1 MALPGSPASSRS
13 FFTLALVVL
22 VAGSSSACASAG
34 GPRVPGPDQ
43 IPSLERSAAANPADV
58 DVRVRLGA
66 AYRAAGRLDDAQRVL
81 EGAYAVDPTSSE
93 VVSVL
98 GLVYDDAGADS
109 SAVAMY
115 RKYLDENPRGSLR
128 GEIERR
134 LELVRRRALQ
144 ASVTAALQRESELA
158 STPPEPRTVG
168 VFPFQYRGP
177 DQRLRPLGRAL
188 AEMLTTDLAQSSRLR
203 VLERLRVQLL
213 VDEMALAGQGR
224 VDPATAARSG
234 RLLGAGRV
242 VQGVLDGDESQ
253 LIMEA
258 VVVPVGDSVPPAGQ
272 PVSERDPAQRFFD
285 MENQMALGLFQ
296 EMGIELTPAE
306 REAVMHQPTQNLDAL
321 LAFGLGLEAQDGGRY
336 QDAATFFQQAQRLDP
351 GFTAAGAAL
360 QQTQSLIVAEG
371 MDLGS
376 LVGSELAAVPA
387 VTNAATNA
395 YEQWQTRL
403 TSFSDIEG
411 LLPGILGR
419 DPVPEIL
426 GHEGVETSGS
436 FIEII
441 IRRPGGDQ

>member
-1 MALPGSPASSRS
+1 MALPGSPGSSRS
-13 FFTLALVVL
+13 SLSLALL
-22 VAGSSSACASAG
+22 LLLAGSSWGCASGGLG
-34 GPRVPGPDQ
+34 GPRVPGPEQ
-43 IPSLERSAAANPADV
+43 IPALERTAAANPSDV

-81 EGAYAVDPTSSE
+81 QAAYALDPSAAET
-93 VVSVL
+93 VSVL

-115 RKYLDENPRGSLR
+115 RRYLDENPQGSLR

-168 VFPFQYRGP
+168 VFPFSYQGP

-188 AEMLTTDLAQSSRLR
+188 AEMLTNDLAQSSRLR

-213 VDEMALAGQGR
+213 VDEMALSGQGR

-242 VQGVLDGDESQ
+242 VQGVLDGDESE
-253 LIMEA
+253 LVMEA
-258 VVVPVGDSVPPAGQ
+258 VVVPVGDSVPPSGE
-272 PVSERDPAQRFFD
+272 PLSERDPAQRFFD

-306 REAVMHQPTQNLDAL
+306 REAVLHQPTENLDAL

-351 GFTAAGAAL
+351 GFTAAGQAL
-360 QQTQSLIVAEG
+360 QQTQSLIVAQG

-376 LVGSELAAVPA
+376 LVRSELANVPS
-387 VTNAATNA
+387 AATNA
-395 YEQWQTRL
+395 YAQWQTRL
-403 TSFSDIEG
+403 TSFTDIEG

-419 DPVPEIL
+419 DPVPELL
-426 GHEGVETSGS
+426 GREGVETSGS
-436 FIEII
+436 VVEII

>member
-1 MALPGSPASSRS
+1 MALPGSPGSSRS
-13 FFTLALVVL
+13 FFPLALVL
-22 VAGSSSACASAG
+22 LLASSSAACATAG
-34 GPRVPGPDQ
+34 GPRAPGPDQ
-43 IPSLERSAAANPADV
+43 IPSLERTAAANPSDV
-58 DVRVRLGA
+58 DTRVRLGA

-81 EGAYAVDPTSSE
+81 EAAYALDPSSSE
-93 VVSVL
+93 AVSVL
-98 GLVYDDAGADS
+98 GLVYDEAGADS

-115 RKYLDENPRGSLR
+115 RRYLDENPRGSLR
-128 GEIERR
+128 GEFERR

-168 VFPFQYRGP
+168 VFPFQYQGP

-188 AEMLTTDLAQSSRLR
+188 AEMLTNDLAQSSRLR

-242 VQGVLDGDESQ
+242 IQGVLDGDEAQ
-253 LIMEA
+253 LVMEA
-258 VVVPVGDSVPPAGQ
+258 VVVPVGDSVPTVGEPL
-272 PVSERDPAQRFFD
+272 SESDPAQRFFD
-285 MENQMALGLFQ
+285 MENQMVLGLFQ

-306 REAVMHQPTQNLDAL
+306 REAVLHRPTENLDAL
-321 LAFGLGLEAQDGGRY
+321 LAFGLGLEAQDGGRF

-351 GFTAAGAAL
+351 GFAAAGEKL
-360 QQTQSLIVAEG
+360 QQTQSLIVAQG

-376 LVGSELAAVPA
+376 LLGSELASVPA
-387 VTNAATNA
+387 AATNA
-395 YEQWQTRL
+395 YEQWQSRL

-411 LLPGILGR
+411 LLPGLLGR
-419 DPVPEIL
+419 DPIPEIM
-426 GHEGVETSGS
+426 GHEGFETSGS
-436 FIEII
+436 VVEII

>member
-1 MALPGSPASSRS
+1 MAVPGSPGSPRSFRVPIVLLVLAASSWGCA
-13 FFTLALVVL
+13 TGGI
-22 VAGSSSACASAG
+22 GSPSA
-34 GPRVPGPDQ
+34 PGPEQ
-43 IPSLERSAAANPADV
+43 IPALERDAAADPGNV

-81 EGAYAVDPTSSE
+81 EDALQLDPSSEE

-115 RKYLDENPRGSLR
+115 RRYLDENPRGSLR

-144 ASVTAALQRESELA
+144 ASVTAALQREAELA

-168 VFPFQYRGP
+168 VFPFSYQGP

-188 AEMLTTDLAQSSRLR
+188 SEMLTNDLSRSGRLR

-213 VDEMALAGQGR
+213 VDEMALTGQGR

-234 RLLGAGRV
+234 RLLGAARV
-242 VQGVLDGDESQ
+242 VQGVLDGDEDQ
-253 LIMEA
+253 LVMEA
-258 VVVPVGDSVPPAGQ
+258 VVVPVGDSVPPSGE
-272 PVSERDPAQRFFD
+272 PLSERDPAQRFFD

-306 REAVMHQPTQNLDAL
+306 REAVLHKPTENLDAL
-321 LAFGLGLEAQDGGRY
+321 LAFGLGLEAQDAGRY
-336 QDAATFFQQAQRLDP
+336 QDAATFFSQASRLDP
-351 GFTAAGAAL
+351 GFAEAGAML
-360 QQTQSLIVAEG
+360 QQTQSLLVAQG
-371 MDLGS
+371 LDLGS
-376 LVGSELAAVPA
+376 LVRSELASLGPVGSD
-387 VTNAATNA
+387 
-395 YEQWQTRL
+395 YEQWLTRL
-403 TSFSDIEG
+403 TSYSDIEG
-411 LLPGILGR
+411 LLPDILGR
-419 DPVPEIL
+419 DPVPELL
-426 GHEGVETSGS
+426 GREGIGSSGS
-436 FIEII
+436 VVEII

>member
-1 MALPGSPASSRS
+1 MTLPGSPGSSRS
-13 FFTLALVVL
+13 FVPLALVL
-22 VAGSSSACASAG
+22 LLAGSSSACATAG
-34 GPRVPGPDQ
+34 GPRAPGPEQ
-43 IPSLERSAAANPADV
+43 IPSLERTAAANPSDV
-58 DVRVRLGA
+58 DTRVRLGA

-81 EGAYAVDPTSSE
+81 EAAYAVAPSSSE

-115 RKYLDENPRGSLR
+115 RRYLDENPRGSLR

-158 STPPEPRTVG
+158 SAPPEPRTVG
-168 VFPFQYRGP
+168 VFPFQYQGP

-188 AEMLTTDLAQSSRLR
+188 AEMLTNDLAQSSRLR

-242 VQGVLDGDESQ
+242 IQGVLDGDESE
-253 LIMEA
+253 LVMEA
-258 VVVPVGDSVPPAGQ
+258 VVVPVGDSVPPPAE

-296 EMGIELTPAE
+296 DMGIELTPAE

-321 LAFGLGLEAQDGGRY
+321 LAFGLGLEAQDAGRY

-351 GFTAAGAAL
+351 GFSAAGEKL
-360 QQTQSLIVAEG
+360 QQTQSLIVAQG

-376 LVGSELAAVPA
+376 LVNAELANLPSVAA
-387 VTNAATNA
+387 AATNA
-395 YEQWQTRL
+395 YEQWQSRL
-403 TSFSDIEG
+403 TSFTDIEG

-419 DPVPEIL
+419 NPVPEIM
-426 GHEGVETSGS
+426 GREGVGASGS
-436 FIEII
+436 VVEII